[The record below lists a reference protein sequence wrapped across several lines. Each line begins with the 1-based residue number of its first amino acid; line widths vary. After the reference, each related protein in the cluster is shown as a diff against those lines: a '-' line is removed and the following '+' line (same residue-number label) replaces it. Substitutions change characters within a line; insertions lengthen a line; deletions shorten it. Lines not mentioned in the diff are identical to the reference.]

1 MKKLL
6 SWILVLALCLSLF
19 PGVALAEDA
28 EEPVGEIAPVE
39 EPVPPL
45 EEDGGLSGT
54 PAPTE
59 EDEAGTLVG
68 DGVLDVPT
76 DDPAVLLT
84 DPAADEIQAATA
96 SGTCGDNLTWTLENG
111 VLTISGSGAMS
122 IWNSE
127 SDVPWYSQRESISQ
141 IVFPEGLTSIGQY
154 AFRGCKYVASV
165 TIPEGVTS
173 IGGSA
178 FRECSSLVSVTIPE
192 GVTSIGGYAL
202 SDCSSLT
209 SVTIPEGVTSIEGY
223 MFYNCT
229 RLLSVTIPSSVTS
242 IGGSAFLWCFSLM
255 NVTIPEGVT
264 SIGNEAFSSCQSI
277 TSVTIPS
284 SVTSIGSLAF
294 SGMNS
299 LASVTI
305 PSSVTSIGYY
315 AFGGKA
321 VDRVCIDD
329 LDWWLGLSDSEGQD
343 LPHGDLYL
351 NGKLLK
357 EITVPDGTLGLRPG
371 MFRNMSSLERVTLP
385 EGLVTM
391 GDAFSGC
398 SSLVSVTI
406 PESVTSI
413 EYSAFSGC
421 SSLTSVTIP
430 ESVTSIGRSAF
441 TGCSSLASVTIP
453 SSVISIG
460 DSAFWGCSSLTS
472 VTIPESVT
480 SLGGFAFRECSS
492 LMSVTIPEGVTRIK
506 SYTFFKCS
514 SLRSVTIPNSVT
526 SIEQFAFSDCSIL
539 TSVTIPA
546 EVNSIGDRAFQY
558 CPNLKTVIF
567 LGDAP
572 QIDSYAFGYSDYD
585 YDSQDEAT
593 ALYPIDNETWT
604 ADKRQNYGGFLTW
617 LGYRDEAKV
626 YTIHYDPNGGNDAP
640 ADQLKGHGVDLAL
653 SDRTPSRANEAAESY
668 TVTLDYNGSGAAN
681 GSLEA
686 QRTASFSFAAWNTKA
701 DGSGDSYAPGE
712 LYAVDAGLDLY
723 AQWGSSISTSRVY
736 LPSPGRT
743 GYSFQGWAT
752 TSSASSGVTGYY
764 TPEKSLTLYAIW
776 KINTYTVSYNANGGS
791 GAPASQT
798 KTYGVNLTLSD
809 VVPTRTGYIF
819 QGWSTSSY
827 GSVNYQPGG
836 TYSGNSN
843 LTLYA
848 VWKAETYTVHFD
860 LNGGKP
866 GYSDNDSAFPGDLTK
881 TYGQDL
887 RLSAYAHREGHRFL
901 GWARDPAATEAEF
914 QPYDYYYD
922 NAPVTLYAVWAPY
935 TFPVV
940 YIVGKGA
947 QGPEK
952 QVKTWGVDLKLSDMV
967 PTAEGYDFIGWS
979 LYNQSNIPDYQP
991 GDVYT
996 GNGNGSDGSQISF
1009 YAIWQLKIYL
1019 VTYKA
1024 NGGEDAPAAQL
1035 KTHGRSLTLSS
1046 EAPYREGYR
1055 FLGWSTN
1062 KWSTEAEYQP
1072 GDPFTANKD
1081 TTLYALWEKKYP
1093 EVPTGSVLAL
1103 TDAQS
1108 AVGYDFTVDLTLDEN
1123 PGVMMISFKLD
1134 YDKDALEFLGG
1145 EDGALTG
1152 WYFSDTGAIWDNSS
1166 DSTETGCLAKLNFH
1180 VKEGADTGRTEIYIT
1195 DLFTGNFNEEALIVD
1210 PVSSTVNIVQRI
1222 GGDVNNDGS
1231 VNGFD
1236 LIRLRKYLA
1245 GMSVEISPVNAD
1257 ATCDGLVDIL
1267 DLVRLRKHLA
1277 GVNVDLG

>member
-45 EEDGGLSGT
+45 GEDGGLSGT

-59 EDEAGTLVG
+59 EDKAGALAG
-68 DGVLDVPT
+68 DGVPGVLDVPA
-76 DDPAVLLT
+76 DDPAALPT
-84 DPAADEIQAATA
+84 EPAADEIQAATA

-111 VLTISGSGAMS
+111 VLTISGTGAMTKWSS
-122 IWNSE
+122 ISN
-127 SDVPWYSQRESISQ
+127 VPWYSYRETITD
-141 IVFPEGLTSIGQY
+141 IVLPAGLTSIGRN
-154 AFRGCKYVASV
+154 AFYGCKYVAGVTIPEGVTSIGDAAFQSCSSLTSVTIPESVTSIGGTAFSGCSSLTSV

-173 IGGSA
+173 IGSYA
-178 FRECSSLVSVTIPE
+178 FR
-192 GVTSIGGYAL
+192 
-202 SDCSSLT
+202 DCSSLT
-209 SVTIPEGVTSIEGY
+209 SVTIPEGVTSIEYQTFFGCSSLASVTIPEGVTSIGSY
-223 MFYNCT
+223 AFRNCSSLTSVTIPDSVTSIGEYAFYYCSSLT
-229 RLLSVTIPSSVTS
+229 SVTIPSSVTS
-242 IGGSAFLWCFSLM
+242 IGGSAFSGCNQITAVYIEDLDWWLGLSNSALPHGDLYLNGELVTEITVPAGILGLRPNMFSNMTGLERVILPDGLRTIGESAFQ
-255 NVTIPEGVT
+255 NCSSLTSVTIPEGVT
-264 SIGNEAFSSCQSI
+264 SIG
-277 TSVTIPS
+277 
-284 SVTSIGSLAF
+284 
-294 SGMNS
+294 
-299 LASVTI
+299 
-305 PSSVTSIGYY
+305 
-315 AFGGKA
+315 
-321 VDRVCIDD
+321 
-329 LDWWLGLSDSEGQD
+329 DS
-343 LPHGDLYL
+343 
-351 NGKLLK
+351 
-357 EITVPDGTLGLRPG
+357 
-371 MFRNMSSLERVTLP
+371 
-385 EGLVTM
+385 
-391 GDAFSGC
+391 AFSGC
-398 SSLVSVTI
+398 SSLTSVTI
-406 PESVTSI
+406 PEGVTSI
-413 EYSAFSGC
+413 GRYTFYGC

-430 ESVTSIGRSAF
+430 ESVTSIGESAF
-441 TGCSSLASVTIP
+441 S
-453 SSVISIG
+453 
-460 DSAFWGCSSLTS
+460 GCSSLT
-472 VTIPESVT
+472 TI
-480 SLGGFAFRECSS
+480 F
-492 LMSVTIPEGVTRIK
+492 
-506 SYTFFKCS
+506 
-514 SLRSVTIPNSVT
+514 
-526 SIEQFAFSDCSIL
+526 
-539 TSVTIPA
+539 
-546 EVNSIGDRAFQY
+546 
-558 CPNLKTVIF
+558 F

-572 QIDSYAFGYSDYD
+572 SISSGAFYAVRG
-585 YDSQDEAT
+585 T
-593 ALYPIDNETWT
+593 ALYPVDNETWT
-604 ADKRQNYGGFLTW
+604 AGKRQNYGGSLTW
-617 LGYRDEAKV
+617 VGYQDEAKA
-626 YTIHYDPNGGNDAP
+626 YTIRYDPNGGSNAP
-640 ADQLKGHGVDLAL
+640 EDQFKGHGVDLAL
-653 SDRTPSRANEAAESY
+653 SDRTPRRANEAAESY

-809 VVPTRTGYIF
+809 TVPTRTGYIF
-819 QGWSTSSY
+819 QGWNTSSSASY
-827 GSVNYQPGG
+827 AQYQPGG
-836 TYSGNSN
+836 TYTGNSN

-860 LNGGKP
+860 INGGESGP
-866 GYSDNDSAFPGDLTK
+866 SDLTK
-881 TYGQDL
+881 TYGQSL
-887 RLSAYAHREGHRFL
+887 YLSGNAYREGHRFL

-914 QPYDYYYD
+914 APNSYYNGNED
-922 NAPVTLYAVWAPY
+922 ITLYAVWAPY

-947 QGPEK
+947 QGPEN
-952 QVKTWGVDLKLSDMV
+952 QVKTWGVDLKLSDTV
-967 PTAEGYDFIGWS
+967 PVAEGYDFMGWS

-996 GNGNGSDGSQISF
+996 GNGYGYDGSQISF

-1046 EAPYREGYR
+1046 EAPYRDGYR

-1072 GDPFTANKD
+1072 GDSFTANKD

-1108 AVGYDFTVDLTLDEN
+1108 AAGYDFTVDLTLDEN

-1166 DSTETGCLAKLNFH
+1166 DRTETGCLAKLNFH
-1180 VKEGADTGRTEIYIT
+1180 VKDGADTGRTEIYIT
-1195 DLFTGNFNEEALIVD
+1195 DLFTGNFNEESLIVD
-1210 PVSSTVNIVQRI
+1210 PVSSTVNIVQRV
-1222 GGDVNNDGS
+1222 GGDVNSDGS

-1236 LIRLRKYLA
+1236 LIRLRKHLA
-1245 GMSVEISPVNAD
+1245 GQTVEISPVNAD
-1257 ATCDGLVDIL
+1257 ANGDGVVDLL
-1267 DLVRLRKHLA
+1267 DLVRLRKYLA